1 MDMPSIRC
9 SVCQLVGEPDSL
21 AEAERWV
28 VIHDQ
33 LRHRGHPTAAIVDRR
48 RRLRPWRRTAVRRA
62 TSAA

>member
-1 MDMPSIRC
+1 MHMPSIRC
-9 SVCQLVGEPDSL
+9 SVCELVGETDSL
-21 AEAERWV
+21 PEAERWA

-48 RRLRPWRRTAVRRA
+48 RRLRPWRWVTGRRA

>member
-1 MDMPSIRC
+1 MPSIRC
-9 SVCQLVGEPDSL
+9 SVCELTGETDSL
-21 AEAERWV
+21 REAERWA

-48 RRLRPWRRTAVRRA
+48 PWLRPWRWAAGRRA